1 MSRFIES
8 IKAQDRQIYLL
19 DLHQE
24 RIDRTFF
31 EKTGKRSFSL
41 ENILSNIEIPDFGK
55 YKMRVV
61 YDLRSSIKVELIPYQ
76 PAIAENFELMENS
89 GIDYHL
95 KYENRTI
102 FSEMKQASK
111 AQEIIILKGNKIT
124 DSSYSNIIFFDGSQW
139 FTPKTYLLNGV
150 QRQRLIA
157 QNKITEADI
166 SLRHIL
172 DFSHFK
178 LINAMNDLE
187 EAVPYPIDKI
197 INFPN

>member
-157 QNKITEADI
+157 QNKITEVDI
-166 SLRHIL
+166 SLSHIL

-197 INFPN
+197 INLPN